1 MLKFLPAALKER
13 ARRRA
18 GAITLLWRLQNL
30 RRAGFRPKKIIDAGA
45 FRGDWAREVLAV
57 FPEARVLM
65 IEPQNSCQDR
75 LQEMTR
81 RDARLSLCQTLVGR
95 VAGEARIAC
104 QQSNTYVLPGDRVP
118 EGAPVERHPVAT
130 LEQVAR
136 DSGFLDADFIKLDLQ
151 GFELEALAGA
161 GELLGSCE
169 VFLIEVSWLQLG
181 AGPLMHEV
189 IDVFVQ
195 SGYRPY
201 DIVGHNY
208 RPLDGALWQTD
219 IFFVRRDSQLIAS
232 REWARTS

>member
-1 MLKFLPAALKER
+1 MLKFLPESLKEKL
-13 ARRRA
+13 RRRA

-45 FRGDWAREVLAV
+45 FCGDWAREVLGV
-57 FPEARVLM
+57 FPEASVLM
-65 IEPQNSCQDR
+65 IEPQNTCQAR
-75 LQEMTR
+75 LQEMAR
-81 RDARLSLCQTLVGR
+81 RDDRLCLCQTLLGR
-95 VAGEARIAC
+95 MAGEARIAC
-104 QQSNTYVLPGDRVP
+104 LNSNTFVLSADWVP
-118 EGAPVERHPVAT
+118 KGAEVERQPVAK
-130 LEQVAR
+130 LEEVAR
-136 DSGFLDADFIKLDLQ
+136 ANSFSNADFIKLDLQ

-181 AGPLMHEV
+181 TGPVMHEV
-189 IDVFVQ
+189 IDVFVK

-219 IFFVRRDSQLIAS
+219 IFFVRHDSQLVAS
-232 REWARTS
+232 REWARIT

>member
-1 MLKFLPAALKER
+1 MLKFLPESLKEKL
-13 ARRRA
+13 RRRA

-30 RRAGFRPKKIIDAGA
+30 RRAGFRPEKIIDAGA
-45 FRGDWAREVLAV
+45 FRGDWAHEVLGV
-57 FPEARVLM
+57 FPEARLLM
-65 IEPQNSCQDR
+65 IEPQNSCQER
-75 LQEMTR
+75 LQEMAR
-81 RDARLSLCQTLVGR
+81 SDDRLSLCQTLVGR
-95 VAGEARIAC
+95 VEGEARIAC
-104 QQSNTYVLPGDRVP
+104 LHSNTFVLPADWVP
-118 EGAPVERHPVAT
+118 KGAGVERHPVAK
-130 LEQVAR
+130 LEDVAR
-136 DSGFLDADFIKLDLQ
+136 ATGFLDADFIKFDLQ

-181 AGPLMHEV
+181 TGPFMHEV

-219 IFFVRRDSQLIAS
+219 IFFVRHDSQLLAS